1 MKKRS
6 NLFRV
11 ILILVVVLL
20 GFFMLKRRVD
30 KSMEPMD
37 KDDFSTLS
45 IEIDEGLSV
54 GQIAEILEDEDII
67 ASEKVF
73 TYMAKKEGIDG
84 DFKAGNFEL
93 SKSMDLYEIFY
104 ALTSPGAGQSDIR
117 VAIPEGYELEEIA
130 ARFSDQA
137 GLSKDKFLDLAEDK
151 ENFEDDF
158 KFLSYL
164 EDGQSLEGYLYPAT
178 YEVTSSAT
186 EASIIADMLRA
197 FSDFALEEIEGA
209 MEDHELDFD
218 DLVTLAS
225 IVEREARVAEERAIM
240 AGVFYNRMEVGM
252 PLQSCATVQYIIG
265 ERKPVLSVEETKI
278 DSPFNTYMNNGLPP
292 RPIASP
298 GIASIEAVLYPED
311 VDYLYFV
318 LTGEDG
324 SHTFSVT
331 YDEHLKAQEN
341 MIR

>member
-1 MKKRS
+1 MNKRS
-6 NLFRV
+6 GVFRLV
-11 ILILVVVLL
+11 LILLVILL
-20 GFFMLKRRVD
+20 GFFMLKRKVD

-45 IEIDEGLSV
+45 IEVEEGSSV
-54 GQIAEILEDEDII
+54 GQIAGLLADEDII
-67 ASEKVF
+67 ASEKIF
-73 TYMAKKEGIDG
+73 TYMARKEEIDG
-84 DFKAGNFEL
+84 DFKAGSFEL
-93 SKSMDLYEIFY
+93 SKSMDLKEIFE
-104 ALTSPGAGQSDIR
+104 ALTGPGAGQSDIR
-117 VAIPEGYELEEIA
+117 VVIPEGYELEEIA

-137 GLSKDKFLDLAEDK
+137 GLSRDKFLDLAESK
-151 ENFEDDF
+151 ENYEDDF
-158 KFLSYL
+158 QFLSYL

-178 YEVTSSAT
+178 YEVRSSTT
-186 EASIIADMLRA
+186 EDSIIIDMLKA
-197 FSDFALEEIEGA
+197 FEDFALEEIEREMA
-209 MEDHELDFD
+209 NHELDFD
-218 DLVTLAS
+218 GLVTLAS

-265 ERKPVLSVEETKI
+265 ERKPVLSTEETRI
-278 DSPFNTYMNNGLPP
+278 DSPFNTYINNGLPP

-298 GIASIEAVLYPED
+298 GIASIEAVLFPED

-324 SHTFSVT
+324 SHTFSET